1 MTHLA
6 VERHIAPATQGQ
18 AKSAILFLYKM
29 VLKVQLQWLEEII
42 AARSPRRLPVVLTAS
57 AVRLLLDQMSGS
69 VGLVVSVLYGTG
81 MRLTEGLRLRVKDV
95 ELQRQE
101 ILVRDGKG
109 AKDRVTALPE
119 NLTLPLQA

>member
-29 VLKVQLQWLEEII
+29 VLKVQLPWLEEIV

-57 AVRLLLDQMSGS
+57 ELRLLLDQMSGS
-69 VGLVVSVLYGTG
+69 VGLVASVLYGTG
-81 MRLTEGLRLRVKDV
+81 MRLTEGLRLRLAAACSRYSK
-95 ELQRQE
+95 
-101 ILVRDGKG
+101 
-109 AKDRVTALPE
+109 
-119 NLTLPLQA
+119 QA